1 MDASLED
8 LREPFRQSRL
18 KFGPDGGTGLLEAL
32 DKPPVRKSL
41 ELHARVLRD
50 KLAAAHRPAP
60 SEPKPAAVA
69 LPPTLTGRQLFE
81 AMRDVML
88 RNNHQGDSH
97 AQI

>member
-1 MDASLED
+1 MTTLHD

-18 KFGPDGGTGLLEAL
+18 KFTREGGVGLLEAL
-32 DKPPVRKSL
+32 EKPPVRKSL

-50 KLAAAHRPAP
+50 KLAAAQHPAP
-60 SEPKPAAVA
+60 SEPKPAAVD

-81 AMRDVML
+81 AMRDLMF
-88 RNNHQGDSH
+88 RNNHPGADH